1 MKIKN
6 IIYGLTLLGMGG
18 VSGYFIAKKQLRQKY
33 QDDVAEVQDFYY
45 KKLQELGVMEEGFEP
60 EEPTDEEILEEFRR
74 VQYLAGSDF
83 DGDEI
88 NTMYIVN
95 NLAVTMRKNKHDKKK
110 TETSKDAKFERSKGR
125 PIINYNKPPL
135 EKILAD
141 IEDQGDEEIDEV
153 DEDMDIDEAYEAE
166 IQARAEDFAQ
176 RRYDNQMA
184 GEPYC
189 IDYVEYEDAKE
200 QYETQILYYYAHDRV
215 LCEDDDSIVDDEEI
229 VGLDYEDVLS
239 VQSIAWVKN
248 DRLCMLYEIH
258 SLDASYNN
266 VVANAIETPRE
277 REFRLISRRKQAL
290 DDK

>member
-18 VSGYFIAKKQLRQKY
+18 LAGYFIAKKQLRQKY

-45 KKLQELGVMEEGFEP
+45 KKLQEFGVMEEGFEP

-74 VQYLAGSDF
+74 VQDLAGKDIDSD
-83 DGDEI
+83 EL
-88 NTMYIVN
+88 YHPN
-95 NLAVTMRKNKHDKKK
+95 NVVEMKKRDKKK

-189 IDYVEYEDAKE
+189 IDYEEYEDAKE

-266 VVANAIETPRE
+266 VVANAVETPRE